1 MGDNSQKVSILLSVY
16 NAEKSIELSIK
27 SILSQTYKNFELLI
41 MDDHSSDDTLKIC
54 EKMRSIDSR
63 ITLFKNSINL
73 GLTKSLNILALNSNG
88 AYIARQDADDISLDQ
103 RIEKQLTFLKKNK
116 FDAVYSRT
124 FLNDTKQISPKITHY
139 LPKKIVVKYKN
150 PYIHGTLLI
159 KRKSLKAVNF
169 YDEDFYYAQDLK
181 LVLDLQKRNHK
192 IGIMKEPLYI
202 LNTENNIS
210 SNNKN
215 QQEYYANCARNNL
228 NPNE

>member
-1 MGDNSQKVSILLSVY
+1 
-16 NAEKSIELSIK
+16 
-27 SILSQTYKNFELLI
+27 
-41 MDDHSSDDTLKIC
+41 
-54 EKMRSIDSR
+54 MRSIDSR

-88 AYIARQDADDISLDQ
+88 AYIARQDADDISLDE
-103 RIEKQLTFLKKNK
+103 RIEKQLSFLKKNK

-124 FLNDTKQISPKITHY
+124 FLKGTKKISPKITHY
-139 LPKKIVVKYKN
+139 LPKKIVIKYKN

-159 KRKSLKAVNF
+159 KRKALKAVNF

-181 LVLDLQKRNHK
+181 LALDLQKTNYK
-192 IGIMKEPLYI
+192 IGIMNDPLYI

-215 QQEYYANCARNNL
+215 QQEYYANCARKNI
-228 NPNE
+228 NPNG

>member
-1 MGDNSQKVSILLSVY
+1 MGDNSQKVSILLSVC

-41 MDDHSSDDTLKIC
+41 MDDHSTDKTFKIC
-54 EKMRSIDSR
+54 EEMLSIDSR

-88 AYIARQDADDISLDQ
+88 AYIARQDADDISLDE
-103 RIEKQLTFLKKNK
+103 RIEKQLSFLKKNK

-124 FLNDTKQISPKITHY
+124 FLKGTKKISPKITHY
-139 LPKKIVVKYKN
+139 LPKKIVIKYKN

-159 KRKSLKAVNF
+159 KRKALKAVNF

-181 LVLDLQKRNHK
+181 LVLDLQKTNYK
-192 IGIMKEPLYI
+192 IGIMNDPLYI

-215 QQEYYANCARNNL
+215 QQEYYANCARKNI
-228 NPNE
+228 NPNG

>member
-16 NAEKSIELSIK
+16 NAERSIELSIK

-41 MDDHSSDDTLKIC
+41 MDDHSTDKTFKIC
-54 EKMRSIDSR
+54 EEMRSIDSR

-88 AYIARQDADDISLDQ
+88 AYIARQDADDISLDE
-103 RIEKQLTFLKKNK
+103 RIEKQLSFLKKNK

-124 FLNDTKQISPKITHY
+124 FLKDTKKISPKITHY
-139 LPKKIVVKYKN
+139 LPKKIVIKYKN

-159 KRKSLKAVNF
+159 KRKALKAVNF

-181 LVLDLQKRNHK
+181 LVLDLQKTNYK
-192 IGIMKEPLYI
+192 IGIMNDPLYI

-215 QQEYYANCARNNL
+215 QQEYYANCARKNI
-228 NPNE
+228 NPNG

>member
-1 MGDNSQKVSILLSVY
+1 MRDNKQKVSILLSAY
-16 NAEKSIELSIK
+16 NAERTIELSIN

-41 MDDHSSDDTLKIC
+41 MDDHSSDNTFKIC
-54 EKMRSIDSR
+54 EKMRAIDSR

-88 AYIARQDADDISLDQ
+88 AYIARQDADDISLDE
-103 RIEKQLTFLKKNK
+103 RIEKQLSFLKKNK
-116 FDAVYSRT
+116 FDAVYART
-124 FLNDTKQISPKITHY
+124 FLKDTKKISPKLTHY
-139 LPKKIVVKYKN
+139 LPKKIVIKYKN

-159 KRKSLKAVNF
+159 KRTAMEAINY

-181 LVLDLQKRNHK
+181 LVLDLQKTNFK
-192 IGIMKEPLYI
+192 IGIMNDPLYI

-215 QQEYYANCARNNL
+215 KQEYYANCARKNI
-228 NPNE
+228 NPNG

>member
-1 MGDNSQKVSILLSVY
+1 MGDNSQKVSILLSVC
-16 NAEKSIELSIK
+16 NAERSIELSIK

-41 MDDHSSDDTLKIC
+41 MDDHSTDKTFKIC
-54 EKMRSIDSR
+54 EDMRSIDSR

-88 AYIARQDADDISLDQ
+88 AYIARQDADDISLDE
-103 RIEKQLTFLKKNK
+103 RIEKQLSFLKKNK

-124 FLNDTKQISPKITHY
+124 FLKDTKKISPKITHY
-139 LPKKIVVKYKN
+139 LPKKIVIKYKN

-159 KRKSLKAVNF
+159 KRKALKAVNF

-181 LVLDLQKRNHK
+181 LVLDLQKTNYK
-192 IGIMKEPLYI
+192 IGIMNDPLYI

-215 QQEYYANCARNNL
+215 QQEYYANCARKNI
-228 NPNE
+228 NPNG

>member
-16 NAEKSIELSIK
+16 NAERSIELSIK

-41 MDDHSSDDTLKIC
+41 MDDNSTDKTFKIC
-54 EKMRSIDSR
+54 EEMRSIDSR

-88 AYIARQDADDISLDQ
+88 AYIARQDADDISLDE
-103 RIEKQLTFLKKNK
+103 RIEKQLSFLKKNK

-124 FLNDTKQISPKITHY
+124 FLKDTKKISPKITHY
-139 LPKKIVVKYKN
+139 LPKKIVIKYKN

-159 KRKSLKAVNF
+159 KRKALKAVNF

-181 LVLDLQKRNHK
+181 LVLDLQKTNYK
-192 IGIMKEPLYI
+192 IGIMNDPLYI

-215 QQEYYANCARNNL
+215 QQEYYANCARKNI
-228 NPNE
+228 NPNG

>member
-1 MGDNSQKVSILLSVY
+1 MGDNSQKVSILLSVC
-16 NAEKSIELSIK
+16 NAERSIELSIK

-41 MDDHSSDDTLKIC
+41 MDDHSTDKTFKIC
-54 EKMRSIDSR
+54 EEMRSIDSR
-63 ITLFKNSINL
+63 ITLFKNSKNL

-88 AYIARQDADDISLDQ
+88 AYIARQDADDISLDE
-103 RIEKQLTFLKKNK
+103 RIEKQLSFLKKNK

-124 FLNDTKQISPKITHY
+124 FLKDTKKISPKITHY
-139 LPKKIVVKYKN
+139 LPKKIVIKYKN

-159 KRKSLKAVNF
+159 KRKALKAVNF

-181 LVLDLQKRNHK
+181 LVLDLQKTNYK
-192 IGIMKEPLYI
+192 IGIMNEPLYI

-215 QQEYYANCARNNL
+215 QQEYYANCARKNI
-228 NPNE
+228 NPNG

>member
-16 NAEKSIELSIK
+16 NAESSIESSIK

-41 MDDHSSDDTLKIC
+41 MDDHSSDKTLKIC

-88 AYIARQDADDISLDQ
+88 AYIARQDADDISLDE
-103 RIEKQLTFLKKNK
+103 RIEKQLSFLKKNK

-124 FLNDTKQISPKITHY
+124 FLKDTKKISPKITHY
-139 LPKKIVVKYKN
+139 LPKKIVIKYKN

-159 KRKSLKAVNF
+159 KRKALKAVNF

-181 LVLDLQKRNHK
+181 LVLDLQKTNYK
-192 IGIMKEPLYI
+192 IGIMNEPLYI

-215 QQEYYANCARNNL
+215 QQEYYANCARKNI
-228 NPNE
+228 NPNG

>member
-1 MGDNSQKVSILLSVY
+1 MGDNSEKVSILLSVY
-16 NAEKSIELSIK
+16 NAESSIESSIK

-41 MDDHSSDDTLKIC
+41 MDDHSSDKTLKIC

-88 AYIARQDADDISLDQ
+88 AYIARQDADDISLDE
-103 RIEKQLTFLKKNK
+103 RIEKQLSFLKKNK

-124 FLNDTKQISPKITHY
+124 FLKDTKKISPKITHY
-139 LPKKIVVKYKN
+139 LPKKIVIKYKN

-159 KRKSLKAVNF
+159 KRKALKAVNF

-181 LVLDLQKRNHK
+181 LVLDLQKTNYK
-192 IGIMKEPLYI
+192 IGIMNEPLYI

-215 QQEYYANCARNNL
+215 QQEYYANCARKNI
-228 NPNE
+228 NPNG

>member
-1 MGDNSQKVSILLSVY
+1 MGDNSQKVSILLSVC
-16 NAEKSIELSIK
+16 NAERSIELSIK

-41 MDDHSSDDTLKIC
+41 MDDHSTDKTFKIC
-54 EKMRSIDSR
+54 EEMRSIDSR

-88 AYIARQDADDISLDQ
+88 AYIARQDADDISLDE
-103 RIEKQLTFLKKNK
+103 RIEKQLSFLKKNK

-124 FLNDTKQISPKITHY
+124 FLKDTKKISPKITHY
-139 LPKKIVVKYKN
+139 LPKKIVIKYKN

-159 KRKSLKAVNF
+159 KRKALKAVNF

-181 LVLDLQKRNHK
+181 LVLDLQKTNYK
-192 IGIMKEPLYI
+192 IGIMNEPLYI

-215 QQEYYANCARNNL
+215 QQEYYANCARKNI
-228 NPNE
+228 NPNG